1 MEAPGVYAVWEG
13 EVAIYIGVATL
24 NRPAGVTKSRL
35 WGLKDRLESHRRG
48 QLSGSSLA
56 VGLWFCRIAPTLS
69 MEDHQR
75 ISARLLNPSSLTE
88 EFIKKLTYTCVVVS
102 KDAGII
108 EASLYREK
116 LTEINVYQEF
126 VRLDNLKRNNAQLK
140 AQKLSSPVHSPTPH

>member
-24 NRPAGVTKSRL
+24 IRPDGATKNRL

-69 MEDHQR
+69 VEDHQK
-75 ISARLLNPSSLTE
+75 ISARLHNPSSLTE
-88 EFIKKLTYTCVVVS
+88 KFIKKLTYTCVVVE
-102 KDAGII
+102 DAGVI
-108 EASLYREK
+108 EAALYRDK

-126 VRLDNLKRNNAQLK
+126 VRLDNLKRSKAQLA
-140 AQKLSSPVHSPTPH
+140 AQDLPH